1 MINVIALIA
10 PNSKNPSLKGDYTM
24 TTTNPQFK
32 LLHAADAAIYGIDIA
47 DGCKANIGSMNP
59 FRARKAQQNLMDSKK
74 FTWALCLP
82 PIGKPFC
89 VRISRRQL
97 EVLSKIQD
105 GRWWHSS
112 QLKSLQSDTRKPISE
127 LRQVGFIIVSK
138 GKPSEYQLLGRVE
151 LNPSLSDRV
160 NNPDVLTILLSIDE
174 SEQIERAR
182 AKDRIAKT
190 MFNINKDAELMRAFS
205 EVA

>member
-1 MINVIALIA
+1 
-10 PNSKNPSLKGDYTM
+10 M